1 MLAYES
7 YDGAAVGIPIRW
19 RSSFEVVR
27 KRMGPVHARTDP

>member
-7 YDGAAVGIPIRW
+7 YDGAAVGIPIRG

-27 KRMGPVHARTDP
+27 KRIGPVRTGIDP